1 MVEGAPHTFCIDLR
15 YWYPA
20 RAYNFREDTSGTL
33 KNRDGETVSVE
44 NRRRLAYAIWTFGRT
59 SDPIR
64 QAAVML
70 YVHARMLDA
79 QPGEADPNAVGR
91 SVPPLYE
98 RIARDSARYHGPYR
112 IDVRMPSNLQVGAQ
126 GAATIR
132 VLAAG
137 GDALPGV
144 ELQLTAAGASAP
156 RTATTD
162 SQGVA
167 HVTLQATSAGDLR
180 LAVRAPGLA
189 STLPVIYA
197 PTTPAAARN
206 GQRVAVP
213 TSQVVVGSGGGSAT
227 KTQIQVASTATP
239 ATVVVGGTSRDLV
252 TVRNAAP
259 TFKVSAGA
267 NLFGPFRSQAEIS
280 CDGTPFWTGTLT
292 IAGSGDYTTSPV
304 KLDQTG
310 WYVYQHDIPDDA
322 NHLGVTT
329 SCKDPKERLRVVA
342 APTVYTVVSAQT
354 AEPGAQIFDTVNVT
368 GLAGEKATVRAALY
382 GPFAS
387 AKAISC
393 GGKPLWT
400 GTINVTADG
409 EYQTAKITLAVAGYY
424 TYHESIDTGEFVRG
438 AQTRCGETTETTVVG
453 GVHTVVSAEVVFPGA
468 SIFDRIQ
475 VLGLG
480 KSARIEVELFGPYA
494 ARAAIT
500 CSGAPYWR
508 GTVIAHGDGIV
519 STPPVR
525 LAKAGFYTFRE
536 RVAGSSLRTDCAEVA
551 ETALA
556 RPLILTGRGD
566 PVLRVRAVAASPP
579 EPTRVR
585 VPSLEIDAP
594 VFPVSISL
602 PHGALGVPPLIHR
615 LGWWQDG
622 MAPGSSTGSTL
633 IAGHVDSARRGPGAF
648 NRLHEARRGD
658 SVQVTTRN
666 GQTRTYHVVSV
677 QVMLKNKLPT
687 SIFSRRGRPRLVL
700 VTCGGPFDPSI
711 GRYRDTVVVTAVP
724 A

>member
-1 MVEGAPHTFCIDLR
+1 M
-15 YWYPA
+15 
-20 RAYNFREDTSGTL
+20 
-33 KNRDGETVSVE
+33 
-44 NRRRLAYAIWTFGRT
+44 
-59 SDPIR
+59 
-64 QAAVML
+64 
-70 YVHARMLDA
+70 
-79 QPGEADPNAVGR
+79 
-91 SVPPLYE
+91 
-98 RIARDSARYHGPYR
+98 
-112 IDVRMPSNLQVGAQ
+112 
-126 GAATIR
+126 
-132 VLAAG
+132 
-137 GDALPGV
+137 
-144 ELQLTAAGASAP
+144 
-156 RTATTD
+156 
-162 SQGVA
+162 
-167 HVTLQATSAGDLR
+167 TLQATSAGDLR

-280 CDGTPFWTGTLT
+280 CDGTPFWTGTLP

-453 GVHTVVSAEVVFPGA
+453 GVHTLVSAEVVFPGA

-536 RVAGSSLRTDCAEVA
+536 RVAGSSLKTECAEVA

-579 EPTRVR
+579 AADEGARPVARHR
-585 VPSLEIDAP
+585 RARLPRLDQPAP
-594 VFPVSISL
+594 
-602 PHGALGVPPLIHR
+602 R
-615 LGWWQDG
+615 
-622 MAPGSSTGSTL
+622 
-633 IAGHVDSARRGPGAF
+633 SARRATADPPAGLVAGRDGSGLLDRIDVDRRPRRQRKTRAGRIQPAARGAPG
-648 NRLHEARRGD
+648 RLGAGDDEERPDADVPRRLGAGDAQEQAADEHLQPPWPAQAGARHLRRAVRPEHRPLSRQRRRDRRPGLTVGARPARGAA
-658 SVQVTTRN
+658 R
-666 GQTRTYHVVSV
+666 
-677 QVMLKNKLPT
+677 L
-687 SIFSRRGRPRLVL
+687 SRPRGRSSV
-700 VTCGGPFDPSI
+700 G
-711 GRYRDTVVVTAVP
+711 
-724 A
+724 